1 MAADIS
7 TLNSEYKMLSEAGY
21 GDSAIKYY
29 LEKPYMGSIDNADH
43 ISENVGSC
51 GDTMKVYLKIE
62 DNIIQ
67 DTRYEIVGCA
77 GAISSA
83 MAMVDLV
90 KGQSVEDA
98 LKIND
103 GDVFKSLEN
112 VPEKKHHCIQLA
124 VKTMHKGLKE
134 YKGGTAIMD
143 TPVSIDCQKSC
154 TQECCKKSE

>member
-1 MAADIS
+1 MAIDITS
-7 TLNSEYKMLSEAGY
+7 LQSEYKMLSEAGY

-29 LEKPYMGSIDNADH
+29 LEKPYMGSLENADH
-43 ISENVGSC
+43 VSENIGSC
-51 GDTMKVYLKIE
+51 GDTMKVYIKLENDRIA
-62 DNIIQ
+62 

-90 KGQSVEDA
+90 KGCSIDEA

-124 VKTMHKGLKE
+124 VKTMHKALQE
-134 YKGGTAIMD
+134 YKTGHFLNEPI
-143 TPVSIDCQKSC
+143 SIDCQKSC
-154 TQECCKKSE
+154 AQECCKKTE